1 MDHHFGDEALSAHV
15 VLEASTR
22 PERALRVVDELAQVL
37 KDQFGIEHATLQ
49 LEPPAA
55 ARQEMPL

>member
-1 MDHHFGDEALSAHV
+1 LSAHV